1 MKKGMNN
8 KGFSL
13 VELIV
18 VIAIMAVLVGVLA
31 PQFLRYVER
40 SRLQKDN
47 QAIGEIANAAKSALA
62 QENVNDEVGVTTI
75 TYSYSTSIPGFDIT
89 APTGATSV
97 NLFKSEMTSTVGT
110 QVKINS
116 KSYKSPSNVRIEI
129 NNSASGVS
137 VNAVNYIENAGSTP
151 IASKGL

>member
-75 TYSYSTSIPGFDIT
+75 TYSYSASIPGFDIN
-89 APTGATSV
+89 APTGSTS

-137 VNAVNYIENAGSTP
+137 VNAINYIENAGSTP